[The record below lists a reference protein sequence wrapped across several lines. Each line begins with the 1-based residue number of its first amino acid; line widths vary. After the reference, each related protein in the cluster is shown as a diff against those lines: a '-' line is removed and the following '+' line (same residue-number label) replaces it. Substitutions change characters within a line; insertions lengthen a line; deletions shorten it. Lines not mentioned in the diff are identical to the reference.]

1 LSGPLR
7 LAAESA
13 IDATLDRIGVFRRG
27 ARVAVYLAMPGEVR
41 LRSCFEEA
49 SRRGVRLYVPRIV
62 NRRAGRMV
70 FVPWSAGRTSRRNA
84 FGIAE
89 PDDLGGARPAIGLDT
104 VVLPIVG
111 FDRRGYRLG
120 MGAGYYDRTLRRRLA
135 TDRAWRRP
143 RLVGVAFSIQE
154 LPRIETSPWDV
165 PLDVVVTER
174 GVVVPDRD
182 LLDGR
187 TS

>member
-1 LSGPLR
+1 
-7 LAAESA
+7 
-13 IDATLDRIGVFRRG
+13 
-27 ARVAVYLAMPGEVR
+27 
-41 LRSCFEEA
+41 
-49 SRRGVRLYVPRIV
+49 
-62 NRRAGRMV
+62 
-70 FVPWSAGRTSRRNA
+70 
-84 FGIAE
+84 
-89 PDDLGGARPAIGLDT
+89 
-104 VVLPIVG
+104 
-111 FDRRGYRLG
+111 

-182 LLDGR
+182 LPDGR
-187 TS
+187 TP